1 MWLFFEG
8 KRVQQ
13 DKKIGNTGIDD
24 CCVTVCIPRIP
35 MDNLC
40 LVLTTY
46 PLDSMNN
53 ETYVIGETLK
63 QQNLLL

>member
-1 MWLFFEG
+1 MVIFRSQRGPQAKPFG
-8 KRVQQ
+8 S
-13 DKKIGNTGIDD
+13 TGIDD

-35 MDNLC
+35 ADNLC
-40 LVLTTY
+40 VVLTTY

-53 ETYVIGETLK
+53 ETYVTKETLK